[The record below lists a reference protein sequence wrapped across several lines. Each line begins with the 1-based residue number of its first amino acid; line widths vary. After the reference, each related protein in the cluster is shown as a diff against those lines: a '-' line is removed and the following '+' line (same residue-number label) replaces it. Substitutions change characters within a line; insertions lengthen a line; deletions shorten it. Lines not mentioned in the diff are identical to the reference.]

1 MVKDFGSFL
10 LVHFMYMLLCI
21 FHGPQ
26 DFKIKKEKG
35 QKQGSSLPFS
45 YLSPLRIS
53 SACDFSCDFNIKLHD
68 LATFLVSFKAC
79 QSIM

>member
-26 DFKIKKEKG
+26 YFKIKKEKG
-35 QKQGSSLPFS
+35 QKQGSSLPFF
-45 YLSPLRIS
+45 LPLTLE
-53 SACDFSCDFNIKLHD
+53 N
-68 LATFLVSFKAC
+68 
-79 QSIM
+79 